1 MIITGFF
8 LDQEHRAWGKI
19 RFVFDCNKKV
29 SNFHENVSWWYDTVW
44 LETDWKKPD
53 THIN

>member
-19 RFVFDCNKKV
+19 RFVFDWNKKV
-29 SNFHENVSWWYDTVW
+29 SNFHENV
-44 LETDWKKPD
+44 LNFLFHGGMIPCG
-53 THIN
+53 